1 MKLKFPSFALLTLLL
16 FWGCDDT
23 TNKIGWEILP
33 SKDMVVTRTTTF
45 DVMSE
50 TVMADSVY
58 ARSLTAYLGRFSDPE
73 FGYYDASFITE
84 MTTAENYTFPDVY
97 KYDEATKTGTG
108 SMVKDEC
115 ETIFLRVSYSK
126 NTNSTQGFF
135 GDSVTACRASAY
147 ELNEQWLADRRSH
160 GRFYRYTNIDVSKYY
175 NKEDLVGSTAYTAHD
190 YSVASSES
198 NENYFD
204 IKMDKERGNK
214 ILKLNREHPEYFK
227 DSETFTKHVIPGY
240 YLTTDYGDGTIL
252 YVNRVILYMGFNFY
266 ATDSL
271 GVALKKQVTDET
283 GKAGSD
289 STFYA
294 VEYVFSSTPEVIQAN
309 NFKYSDKLKEKIAD
323 LDNTYIKSPAG
334 VFTALTI
341 PYDEID
347 EKLSNDTLNSVKLSL
362 TNYTDISPYEISM
375 DKPSK
380 LLLIRQK
387 DLKEFFETNSLPD
400 DITSYYVDHNA
411 TETNKYVF
419 KNIANL
425 IKKTIREKKEEK
437 EEAGASWNAEKEAKW
452 MEENKLLLVP
462 IVVDTYTTSSSYYS
476 SGTTTVVGAT
486 HELKPTYARLVGGK
500 GTSGGKLNNP
510 IKLEVTYTTFGN
522 TN

>member
-1 MKLKFPSFALLTLLL
+1 MKLKFPGFALLTLLL
-16 FWGCDDT
+16 FFGCDDT

-33 SKDMVVTRTTTF
+33 STDMVVTRTTTF

-84 MTTAENYTFPDVY
+84 MTTAEDYLFPEVY
-97 KYDEATKTGTG
+97 KYDEASQTGTG
-108 SMVKDEC
+108 SMVSDEC
-115 ETIFLRVSYSK
+115 EAIFLRVAYSK
-126 NTNSTQGFF
+126 NSSSTQGFF

-147 ELNEQWLADRRSH
+147 ELNERWLADRKSH

-190 YSVASSES
+190 YSAASDES
-198 NENYFD
+198 TENYFD
-204 IKMDKERGNK
+204 IMMDKERGNK

-227 DSETFTKHVIPGY
+227 DGETLTNYVIPGY
-240 YLTTDYGDGTIL
+240 YLTTDYGDGTII

-271 GVALKKQVTDET
+271 GVAMKKQVTDDK
-283 GKAGSD
+283 GVAGSD
-289 STFYA
+289 STYFA
-294 VEYVFSSTPEVIQAN
+294 VEYIFSSTPEVIQAN
-309 NFKYSDKLKEKIAD
+309 NFKYSDKLKEKID
-323 LDNTYIKSPAG
+323 DPDNTYIKSPAG

-341 PYDEID
+341 PYDEIY
-347 EKLSNDTLNSVKLSL
+347 ERLGNDTLNSVKLSL

-375 DKPSK
+375 DNPST

-387 DLKEFFETNSLPD
+387 DMKEFFETNSLPD
-400 DITSYYVDHNA
+400 DITSYYVTHNA
-411 TETNKYVF
+411 EETNKYVF
-419 KNIANL
+419 MNIANL
-425 IKKTIREKKEEK
+425 IKITIDEKKEAKEK
-437 EEAGASWNAEKEAKW
+437 AGASWNAEMEAKW
-452 MEENKLLLVP
+452 AEENKVLLIP
-462 IVVDTYTTSSSYYS
+462 IVVDTYTTSATYYT
-476 SGTTTVVGAT
+476 SGTTTVVGTT

-500 GTSGGKLNNP
+500 GTTQGKLNNP
-510 IKLEVTYTTFGN
+510 IKLEVTYTVFGN